1 MKISNEI
8 WLKILVDSGYTHTG
22 INKQL
27 AKEEWIKTKP
37 MDR

>member
-1 MKISNEI
+1 MKISNRI
-8 WLKILVDSGYTHTG
+8 WLKVLVDLGCTYTG

>member
-1 MKISNEI
+1 MKTSNGI
-8 WLKILVDSGYTHTG
+8 WLKVLIDSGYTHTE

-27 AKEEWIKTKP
+27 AKEEWIKTKH